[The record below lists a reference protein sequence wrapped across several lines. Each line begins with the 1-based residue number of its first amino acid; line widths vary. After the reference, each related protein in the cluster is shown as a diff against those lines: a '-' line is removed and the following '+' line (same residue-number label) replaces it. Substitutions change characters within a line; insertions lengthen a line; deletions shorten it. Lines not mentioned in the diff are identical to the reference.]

1 MKNSYSSFN
10 NLESTNRNQNYLNQD
25 QSLSYTEK
33 VDINKILNR
42 VKLNKKNEKKNKLLK
57 CCMAVLLVVFTIIIT
72 RF

>member
-10 NLESTNRNQNYLNQD
+10 NLESTNRNQNYLNRD

-42 VKLNKKNEKKNKLLK
+42 VKLNQKNEKKNMLLK
-57 CCMAVLLVVFTIIIT
+57 SGLATLLVIFTIIIT

>member
-10 NLESTNRNQNYLNQD
+10 NLESTNRNQNYLNRD